1 MGEKTWS
8 RNTEEGGFSECKSR
22 IAVIQ
27 RVTTPGYVRYRHL
40 VELVSTRLSSAVRIV
55 IRREEDH
62 QVLPEQVL
70 QRREH
75 RLQGENVC
83 SQCQP
88 YPNLLHPSP
97 RLRFFFTYNLYNTS
111 AEATTTVPREPPS
124 RLVSTSPI

>member
-1 MGEKTWS
+1 MRRLGAEIPRREVSLNVKVAS
-8 RNTEEGGFSECKSR
+8 PSSSVLRLQGMSA
-22 IAVIQ
+22 I
-27 RVTTPGYVRYRHL
+27 VTSLNSYRHDFHL
-40 VELVSTRLSSAVRIV
+40 QFVIV